1 MSPPLHVQIISGSA
15 SVALLAMGIRNVVA
29 PGACLSFLPFFGK
42 SEHKLQSYFWGTSNS
57 NELVPGQKA
66 LSKLSGWMLVTL
78 AVTKLTTV
86 FSNTNEGTFLRR
98 NLFIALGSIQL
109 LGSIAVTTIGDT
121 QSKAKESV
129 VAGPASFYQIAIL
142 LGGEGLVLLHD
153 ALMRNRPIKP

>member
-1 MSPPLHVQIISGSA
+1 MSPPLHVKIISGSA
-15 SVALLAMGIRNVVA
+15 SIALLAMGIRNVFA
-29 PGACLSFLPFFGK
+29 PGACIPFFGK

-66 LSKLSGWMLVTL
+66 LSKLSGWMLLTL
-78 AVTKLTTV
+78 AAAKITTV
-86 FSNTNEGTFLRR
+86 FSNANEGTFLRR

-109 LGSIAVTTIGDT
+109 LGSVALTTIGDT

-129 VAGPASFYQIAIL
+129 VSGPASFYHIAIL

-153 ALMRNRPIKP
+153 ALMRNRPIK

>member
-1 MSPPLHVQIISGSA
+1 MSPPIHVKIISGSA
-15 SVALLAMGIRNVVA
+15 SIALLSMGIRNVFA
-29 PGACLSFLPFFGK
+29 PGACIPFLPFFGK

-66 LSKLSGWMLVTL
+66 LS
-78 AVTKLTTV
+78 TV
-86 FSNTNEGTFLRR
+86 FSNVNEGTFLRR

-109 LGSIAVTTIGDT
+109 LGSVALTTIGDT

-129 VAGPASFYQIAIL
+129 VSGPASFYQIAIL